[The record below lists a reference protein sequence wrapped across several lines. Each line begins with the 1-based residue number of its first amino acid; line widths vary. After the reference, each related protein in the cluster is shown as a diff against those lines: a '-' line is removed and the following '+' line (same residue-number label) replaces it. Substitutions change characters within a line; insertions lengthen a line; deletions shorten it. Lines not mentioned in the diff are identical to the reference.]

1 MKKDDFERI
10 AATLGGLCLLGCLR
24 GSPAERAGLRY
35 GDVVVEVNGQPTPNW
50 VSYIDAIRV
59 RRPVMT
65 VRFFRDGTE
74 RTAELALPPEPPPQ
88 HQQSTQELL
97 RELARNFIVPT
108 ELDDD
113 DSPLN

>member
-1 MKKDDFERI
+1 MTKDEFERL

-35 GDVVVEVNGQPTPNW
+35 GDVVLEVNGQRTPNW
-50 VSYIDAIRV
+50 VSYIEAIRV

-74 RTAELALPPEPPPQ
+74 HLAELQLPPETSPASP
-88 HQQSTQELL
+88 QELL
-97 RELARNFIVPT
+97 HELARNFIVPS
-108 ELDDD
+108 DDD
-113 DSPLN
+113 DEPLLN

>member
-35 GDVVVEVNGQPTPNW
+35 GDVVLEVNGTPTPNW
-50 VSYIDAIRV
+50 VSYLDAIRV

-74 RTAELALPPEPPPQ
+74 RTAELALSPEAPPSSQ
-88 HQQSTQELL
+88 RELL
-97 RELARNFIVPT
+97 HELARNFIVPT

-113 DSPLN
+113 DDTLLN